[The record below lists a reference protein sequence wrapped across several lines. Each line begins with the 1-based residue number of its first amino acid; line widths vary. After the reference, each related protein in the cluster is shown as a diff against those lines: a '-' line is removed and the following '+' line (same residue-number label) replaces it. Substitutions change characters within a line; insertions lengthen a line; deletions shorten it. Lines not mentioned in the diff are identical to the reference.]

1 MASRLDNFQGT
12 ENKYIAYLEEKITTL
27 QRECW
32 YPAAPLPSDQQPRE
46 VKSAPYKDQRY
57 ETLLETKGS
66 FMGKHEAGVGD
77 VSKSFHRKLLDMEQ
91 TLPGNSLFRDD
102 LFDKACQNLENKNE
116 AKIVQ
121 DINRLIVPSAEQLA
135 LFGAKDLDILVESIN
150 EGWNNS
156 ILLIKTRPQPDYSAE
171 FRRSAF
177 TNEQLQRLQPFV
189 GALMDTSYFMATY
202 YMYFPFLTCEVKC
215 GAAALDIADQQNAHS
230 MTLAVKGVV
239 ELFRLAK
246 REKEADR
253 VILVFSI
260 SHDHSTVRIHGHYP
274 VTEGKNTAYYRHPVR
289 KFDVTEQDGKEKWT
303 AYKFTKNVYDVWMT
317 MHFARICSVIDELP
331 PNIAFEVSER
341 SGSHVLEA
349 TGLSQGVGRLFTE
362 SSDVDTHFLRTEGS
376 GHGRLAGLQ
385 DITPNTSLSPLTG
398 RGTSKGSKKRRT
410 VTQQHPKRKVALH
423 TTSSNKRANTLDL
436 DTLMTNND
444 ELYDNLNLS
453 REASQEEVT
462 ASYKRLQRECHPDRV
477 NRDPDSQTTERF
489 CTVVKIYDILGNK
502 EKRKKYDDEGLD
514 AVVAEGIRTIY
525 LEILTEQKQHS
536 STLTSLVKLES
547 GEPIVL
553 LKEIES
559 LHLKYTSEALLKA
572 GSGHQKPA
580 LKKLDPHSARY
591 ADWWQTIDKR
601 ESTHEEKNLLARSQR
616 TIEWT
621 EISDQ
626 FKTLERLQGRS
637 VTKLKIAENG
647 WKTCV
652 KSYGF
657 PQRWDQMVQEKFML
671 TTTKYPQSSF
681 PSQPTRKAHP
691 RNEHISLETHT
702 ERSSGPSQPSTE
714 QPKVVSGDKGTL
726 PDADSPAAPITVH
739 DGGVDQRSVRL
750 QGIWI

>member
-1 MASRLDNFQGT
+1 
-12 ENKYIAYLEEKITTL
+12 
-27 QRECW
+27 
-32 YPAAPLPSDQQPRE
+32 
-46 VKSAPYKDQRY
+46 
-57 ETLLETKGS
+57 
-66 FMGKHEAGVGD
+66 
-77 VSKSFHRKLLDMEQ
+77 
-91 TLPGNSLFRDD
+91 
-102 LFDKACQNLENKNE
+102 
-116 AKIVQ
+116 
-121 DINRLIVPSAEQLA
+121 
-135 LFGAKDLDILVESIN
+135 
-150 EGWNNS
+150 
-156 ILLIKTRPQPDYSAE
+156 
-171 FRRSAF
+171 
-177 TNEQLQRLQPFV
+177 
-189 GALMDTSYFMATY
+189 
-202 YMYFPFLTCEVKC
+202 
-215 GAAALDIADQQNAHS
+215 
-230 MTLAVKGVV
+230 
-239 ELFRLAK
+239 
-246 REKEADR
+246 
-253 VILVFSI
+253 
-260 SHDHSTVRIHGHYP
+260 
-274 VTEGKNTAYYRHPVR
+274 
-289 KFDVTEQDGKEKWT
+289 
-303 AYKFTKNVYDVWMT
+303 
-317 MHFARICSVIDELP
+317 
-331 PNIAFEVSER
+331 
-341 SGSHVLEA
+341 
-349 TGLSQGVGRLFTE
+349 
-362 SSDVDTHFLRTEGS
+362 
-376 GHGRLAGLQ
+376 
-385 DITPNTSLSPLTG
+385 
-398 RGTSKGSKKRRT
+398 
-410 VTQQHPKRKVALH
+410 
-423 TTSSNKRANTLDL
+423 
-436 DTLMTNND
+436 MTNND

-514 AVVAEGIRTIY
+514 AIVAEAFEHFDLLENDPSLKELLQWWSKLETSELDARSSLRTTEDHY
-525 LEILTEQKQHS
+525 LDQLKALYEQFRITHAD
-536 STLTSLVKLES
+536 STGRDPLSEKASNCELVKLES

-553 LKEIES
+553 LKENES

-580 LKKLDPHSARY
+580 LKKLDPQSARY

-601 ESTHEEKNLLARSQR
+601 ESTHEEKNLLARSKR

-637 VTKLKIAENG
+637 VTKVKIAEKG

-671 TTTKYPQSSF
+671 TTTQYPQSSF

-750 QGIWI
+750 QGIWV